1 MRPKRQD
8 ELVKYVID
16 MYIIS
21 KEISTEPL
29 RLTIQEMNSWM
40 GLDLCVLCLRNMQI
54 EERDDL
60 VFYNSNCR
68 GDYSTG
74 QKSEF
79 SSSQFKYVRR
89 WRNQTFPMSVDG
101 AVKIIESFSDEDYAE
116 YIELQLSKLS
126 PEITELLFCVSIYD
140 DHISLKDV
148 PSLNISLWRK
158 NYEKEQMRGTYSES
172 EIVGNN
178 ELWKEYNGC
187 LYSYDINLNGA
198 NSNAAVLGIIKRDND
213 RFIFEPCYKLYN
225 NLEELANDYL

>member
-29 RLTIQEMNSWM
+29 RLTIQEMNSWISF
-40 GLDLCVLCLRNMQI
+40 DLSVLCLRNMQI

-101 AVKIIESFSDEDYAE
+101 AVKIIESISDEDYEE

-140 DHISLKDV
+140 DHFSLKDV

-187 LYSYDINLNGA
+187 LDSYDINLNGA

-213 RFIFEPCYKLYN
+213 RFIFEPCFKLYKN
-225 NLEELANDYL
+225 IVELANDY

>member
-29 RLTIQEMNSWM
+29 RLTIQEMNSWISF
-40 GLDLCVLCLRNMQI
+40 DLSVLCLRNMQI
-54 EERDDL
+54 EERDDF

-101 AVKIIESFSDEDYAE
+101 AVKIIESISD
-116 YIELQLSKLS
+116 
-126 PEITELLFCVSIYD
+126 
-140 DHISLKDV
+140 
-148 PSLNISLWRK
+148 
-158 NYEKEQMRGTYSES
+158 
-172 EIVGNN
+172 
-178 ELWKEYNGC
+178 
-187 LYSYDINLNGA
+187 
-198 NSNAAVLGIIKRDND
+198 
-213 RFIFEPCYKLYN
+213 
-225 NLEELANDYL
+225 

>member
-1 MRPKRQD
+1 
-8 ELVKYVID
+8 

-29 RLTIQEMNSWM
+29 RLTIQEMNSWIS
-40 GLDLCVLCLRNMQI
+40 LDLCVLCLRNMQI

-79 SSSQFKYVRR
+79 SSSQFRNMR
-89 WRNQTFPMSVDG
+89 SWRDQTFPMSVDG
-101 AVKIIESFSDEDYAE
+101 AVKIIESISDEDYEE
-116 YIELQLSKLS
+116 YIELQLSKSS
-126 PEITELLFCVSIYD
+126 PEITELLFCVFIYD
-140 DHISLKDV
+140 DHFSLKDV

-178 ELWKEYNGC
+178 ELRKEYNGC

-225 NLEELANDYL
+225 NIVELANDY

>member
-29 RLTIQEMNSWM
+29 RLTIQEMNSWISF
-40 GLDLCVLCLRNMQI
+40 DLSVLCIRNMQI
-54 EERDDL
+54 EERDDF

-68 GDYSTG
+68 GDNSTG
-74 QKSEF
+74 LKSEF
-79 SSSQFKYVRR
+79 SSSQFRNVRR
-89 WRNQTFPMSVDG
+89 WRDQTFPMSVDV

-126 PEITELLFCVSIYD
+126 PEITELLFCVSTYE
-140 DHISLKDV
+140 DHFSLKDV

-158 NYEKEQMRGTYSES
+158 NYEKE
-172 EIVGNN
+172 I
-178 ELWKEYNGC
+178 
-187 LYSYDINLNGA
+187 INISSS
-198 NSNAAVLGIIKRDND
+198 NSSSIKPFNRMW
-213 RFIFEPCYKLYN
+213 RKLKQR
-225 NLEELANDYL
+225 

>member
-1 MRPKRQD
+1 M
-8 ELVKYVID
+8 
-16 MYIIS
+16 
-21 KEISTEPL
+21 
-29 RLTIQEMNSWM
+29 
-40 GLDLCVLCLRNMQI
+40 
-54 EERDDL
+54 
-60 VFYNSNCR
+60 
-68 GDYSTG
+68 
-74 QKSEF
+74 
-79 SSSQFKYVRR
+79 RR
-89 WRNQTFPMSVDG
+89 WRDQTFPMSVDG
-101 AVKIIESFSDEDYAE
+101 AVKIIESISDEDYEE

-140 DHISLKDV
+140 DHFSLKDV

-225 NLEELANDYL
+225 NIVELANDY

>member
-1 MRPKRQD
+1 
-8 ELVKYVID
+8 

-29 RLTIQEMNSWM
+29 RLTIQEMNSWISF
-40 GLDLCVLCLRNMQI
+40 DLSVLCLRNMQI
-54 EERDDL
+54 EERDDF

-126 PEITELLFCVSIYD
+126 PEITELLFCVS
-140 DHISLKDV
+140 
-148 PSLNISLWRK
+148 SLWRK

-198 NSNAAVLGIIKRDND
+198 NSNAAVLGIIKRDNN
-213 RFIFEPCYKLYN
+213 RFILEPCYKLYN

>member
-8 ELVKYVID
+8 ELVRYVID
-16 MYIIS
+16 MYIVS
-21 KEISTEPL
+21 KEISTEPM
-29 RLTIQEMNSWM
+29 RLTIPEMNYWI

-79 SSSQFKYVRR
+79 SSSQFRNMR
-89 WRNQTFPMSVDG
+89 IWRDQTFPMSVDG

-140 DHISLKDV
+140 DHFSLKDV

-198 NSNAAVLGIIKRDND
+198 NSNAAVLGIIKRDNN
-213 RFIFEPCYKLYN
+213 RFILEPCYKLYN